1 VSQRPRHQY
10 AADLP
15 GDLPQ
20 RPTQVPPESSRRTCK
35 QRDAPRPTQIRQIR
49 VGVKFE
55 GRNNA
60 GSSRTPLHHVRRT
73 RTIWQC

>member
-1 VSQRPRHQY
+1 VSQQPRHKY

-15 GDLPQ
+15 CDLFGQQLNYRPQ
-20 RPTQVPPESSRRTCK
+20 SSRRIRK

-49 VGVKFE
+49 VGVKIE

-60 GSSRTPLHHVRRT
+60 GSSRTPLHHTRRT
-73 RTIWQC
+73 RTI